1 MSKICKAAAV
11 KTKSLGNY
19 RQTFKAHDAEQKKRV
34 TMSPSNEVIMFGQDH
49 IIEVTV
55 KKKNKAQKRTS
66 PVASCS
72 HGQKAEK
79 IRSTTD
85 SKTPNWSNVFSQNL
99 LPRTKQQ
106 SSKYSGKEVEKN
118 INVKKQQKSTIKHSP
133 MKSDQKHSPSCCSSI
148 LVQDCAVQCSEYD
161 FNKLADFNPVHML
174 HLIRQL
180 KELVNKKD
188 KRICEIF
195 TEMEQILQKIP
206 DLETKVEFS
215 TVPLKESG
223 KKIKTVS
230 YESFILE
237 RERLKSEIRER
248 DERLKEVDQKY
259 AELTF
264 QVEMLTQQLEE
275 ATYKKND
282 TISNLMQ
289 QIENNE
295 RTITDLKTNLNKQTE
310 LARKNDIDNKCLIM
324 EIHKLSALCSNRD
337 TQIIDYRNTI
347 QELQNQIEKHLKTLY
362 EIYMKEGST
371 SPYIS
376 LIHTGHACSSPTSS
390 FSNDFNK
397 SWNDLSDISLED
409 SVPKKHVLKED
420 VPVKDFELV
429 SLLDGESSHTILPDQ
444 NEVKNE
450 KKSVR
455 QNNNENNTA
464 CQNMNANDVTTKKSL
479 HQSSKKDDNKEN
491 DIHKMTKYTTLK
503 EKQNDYTKNLFLNAS
518 KVLES
523 ITKSTVSDI
532 RKQGDMQNKK
542 PVNVPSPLRDCPY
555 PDWSDSSLPSISTV
569 SDLDMVP
576 SNDV

>member
-1 MSKICKAAAV
+1 MSKMYKTAAV

-19 RQTFKAHDAEQKKRV
+19 QRTFKTHDAEQKRV
-34 TMSPSNEVIMFGQDH
+34 MMSPSNEVIMFGQDH
-49 IIEVTV
+49 IVEVTV
-55 KKKNKAQKRTS
+55 KKKNKGQKRTS

-72 HGQKAEK
+72 YGQKAEK

-85 SKTPNWSNVFSQNL
+85 SKTPPNWSNVFNQNL
-99 LPRTKQQ
+99 LHVTKQQ
-106 SSKYSGKEVEKN
+106 SSKYNGKEAEKN
-118 INVKKQQKSTIKHSP
+118 INAKKQQKSTIKHPP
-133 MKSDQKHSPSCCSSI
+133 MKLDEKHSPSCCSSI

-161 FNKLADFNPVHML
+161 FNKFADFNPVHML

-188 KRICEIF
+188 KRVCEIF

-206 DLETKVEFS
+206 DLETKES
-215 TVPLKESG
+215 TAVPLKESG
-223 KKIKTVS
+223 KKIKTLS

-282 TISNLMQ
+282 TISRLMQ

-310 LARKNDIDNKCLIM
+310 FVRKNDIDNKCLTM

-362 EIYMKEGST
+362 EIYMKEGNT

-390 FSNDFNK
+390 LSNGFNK
-397 SWNDLSDISLED
+397 SWNDLSDISSED
-409 SVPKKHVLKED
+409 SVAKENILKED

-444 NEVKNE
+444 NEVKND
-450 KKSVR
+450 KKSAK
-455 QNNNENNTA
+455 QNNNENNTV

-491 DIHKMTKYTTLK
+491 DIHKMRKYTTLK

-523 ITKSTVSDI
+523 ITKSTISDI
-532 RKQGDMQNKK
+532 RKQGDMQNRKS
-542 PVNVPSPLRDCPY
+542 VNVPSPLRDCPH
-555 PDWSDSSLPSISTV
+555 PDWSDSSLPSVSTV
-569 SDLDMVP
+569 SDLDMIP